1 MTECPSKLTSL
12 ILVHDRGRDVFLR
25 HWPAVVVHFG
35 LRPGHLRGVAAV
47 DGDAGVGAG
56 FSGVAHDVGE
66 RGVGGRRVKMS
77 LLLLSGGEVVV

>member
-1 MTECPSKLTSL
+1 MTECSSKLTSL
-12 ILVHDRGRDVFLR
+12 ILVHDRGRHVFLR

-66 RGVGGRRVKMS
+66 RGVGGRRVEIDLVS
-77 LLLLSGGEVVV
+77 CGGGLVG